1 MLMRTK
7 NLILSA
13 ALLAAVMA
21 SCGGGGTSTGVSGK
35 GPSTD
40 ELRLPGDKTVY
51 GLACDGCTDS
61 VVLLLPN
68 DGNDPIR
75 YNVIAASRRGKIM
88 GQLKVGDWIG
98 VVVNEQDS
106 TVADMVIDLD
116 QLKGIWC
123 YIVMPKLK
131 DYASMSERMQN
142 RVLRDMPDSVK
153 ETYLI
158 PREYGFWM
166 KRQWQCQ
173 SVGYIKEQTSLEEE
187 SPVVY
192 PPLGYFTAWHIWN
205 GKLVITS
212 ATPQLSKDNKLTV
225 TNPVND
231 TCTIDYFM
239 GDSLVLSSGGVSRSY
254 YRKNNIEDINKQAKA
269 IAEAQAKKAFRD
281 ATSAQ

>member
-1 MLMRTK
+1 M
-7 NLILSA
+7 
-13 ALLAAVMA
+13 ALLAVALTA
-21 SCGGGGTSTGVSGK
+21 CTGGGDKATPAGK

-40 ELRLPGDKTVY
+40 ELKLKGDRTVY

-68 DGNDPIR
+68 DGSDPIR
-75 YNVIAASRRGKIM
+75 YNVIDATRKGKIM

-98 VVVNEQDS
+98 VVVNKADS

-131 DYASMSERMQN
+131 DYDQMSERLQRRIMRN
-142 RVLRDMPDSVK
+142 MPDSVK

-166 KRQWQCQ
+166 KRQWSCQ
-173 SVGYIKEQTSLEEE
+173 SVGYVREQTSLEEE

-212 ATPQLSKDNKLTV
+212 GTPKLTKDNKLEV
-225 TNPVND
+225 SNLQND
-231 TCTIDYFM
+231 TCDIEYFK
-239 GDSLVLSSGGVSRSY
+239 GDSLVLSSDGISRSY
-254 YRKNNIEDINKQAKA
+254 YRKNSIDDLNKRAKA
-269 IAEAQAKKAFRD
+269 VAAAQAKKALES
-281 ATSAQ
+281 ATAAQ

>member
-1 MLMRTK
+1 MNMRNKILALCMMLTAIAM
-7 NLILSA
+7 
-13 ALLAAVMA
+13 MA
-21 SCGGGGTSTGVSGK
+21 CNGGEKATPTGK

-40 ELRLPGDKTVY
+40 ELKLSDDRTAY

-68 DGNDPIR
+68 DGSDPIR
-75 YNVIAASRRGKIM
+75 YNVIDATRKGKIM

-98 VVVNEQDS
+98 VVVNKADS

-131 DYASMSERMQN
+131 DYDQMSERLQHRIMRN
-142 RVLRDMPDSVK
+142 MPDSVK
-153 ETYLI
+153 NTYLI

-166 KRQWQCQ
+166 KRQWSCQ
-173 SVGYIKEQTSLEEE
+173 SVGYVREQTSLEEE

-212 ATPQLSKDNKLTV
+212 GTPKLTKDNKLEV
-225 TNPVND
+225 SNLQND
-231 TCTIDYFM
+231 TCDIEYFK
-239 GDSLVLSSGGVSRSY
+239 GDSLVLSSDGISRSY
-254 YRKNNIEDINKQAKA
+254 YRKNSIDDLNKRAKA
-269 IAEAQAKKAFRD
+269 VAEAQAKKALQS